1 MLRKTNFKILSQA
14 LWKRG
19 LKKEAVYLSIIF
31 KEAELKDVK
40 VIAQFDGL
48 KVLEHV
54 ELGVWTIH
62 RAGNPDKFEIFWSEE
77 DALKGA
83 EKNKNYFGLPF
94 DDKPSDRTYMGRLS
108 RIRSKD

>member
-40 VIAQFDGL
+40 VIAKFDGL

-62 RAGNPDKFEIFWSEE
+62 REGNPDKFEIFWSEE
-77 DALKGA
+77 QALEAA

-94 DDKPSDRTYMGRLS
+94 DDKVSDETYMGRLS